1 MSDFELSFS
10 REVLLY
16 FVKNFVLL
24 TMTFYFLQ
32 NEVDPPRLHLSFEHV
47 NRDGVYLLD
56 TGSYVY
62 IYISSN
68 VESSIIKRLFD
79 VNTFEKI
86 DDEASL
92 FSIMFNQHILFSTKK
107 CNSNFH
113 LLFFIIS
120 GFPHHFLKK

>member
-1 MSDFELSFS
+1 MIFH
-10 REVLLY
+10 
-16 FVKNFVLL
+16 
-24 TMTFYFLQ
+24 FLQ
-32 NEVDPPRLHLSFEHV
+32 NEADPPRLHLSFEHI

-86 DDEASL
+86 DDEVSL
-92 FSIMFNQHILFSTKK
+92 FSI
-107 CNSNFH
+107 
-113 LLFFIIS
+113 
-120 GFPHHFLKK
+120 